1 MVNCLAMN
9 PHPQRTALSD
19 TPIEQGYTASPPVQ
33 DEYEVGFDTLQWQ
46 ESDTAHEFSGAGG
59 RQVLGGALIILS
71 ALWVGYIAWAA
82 GRALANEPL
91 SSPSIAQWLALA
103 AGPLALLGLVWI
115 MFGRTRR
122 KEAERFTKSVVAMR
136 AEARSLEALL
146 GVLGQRIHDSR
157 ADLTMIAQHLM
168 QLGDETTNKFGG
180 ITRELDSSSERL
192 VQHGQALDRAAESAR
207 NDIAV
212 ILTDLPQA
220 ETSARNM
227 AEQLRTAGVE
237 ATRHAVTYADHVA
250 TLSART
256 REAEQRVSGAVEGL
270 VAHLAQ
276 VEAAGSSA
284 AVRVGEANSALSA
297 TADGLLDRTV
307 TTLDQIRGGID
318 AQAAAVA
325 ALVAQASSGIGR
337 AGIEAAEALGSSVS
351 AANSA
356 IDGLSARVA
365 EQERSSQRIAAETGR
380 ALAELD
386 QHFSALA
393 EQGDLRAAN
402 FVQALGRARSEL
414 QQLSS
419 ETSAHDGAIET
430 LAAHTTVLRET
441 VSELSSALAQAE
453 SGTARLAEATG
464 TIRPELDWMRQAATE
479 ASDRISYSAESIAAQ
494 QDRFAALLASLDDG
508 VGNAEQ
514 RLATLAAAIAS
525 AQGEASRLSNETGPA
540 LVEAMVQ
547 VKEAA
552 AHAADRA
559 REAIGAVI
567 PQSAQN
573 FSDATRE
580 ALERV
585 IQEQVTQSMLEV
597 ETTAARA
604 VEAAR
609 AASDRLTQ
617 QMLTLG
623 QSAAALE
630 HHVEK
635 VSAAQHEKDS
645 EAFGRRVSLLID
657 SMHSASIDVG
667 KILSDEID
675 DKAWDSYM
683 KGNRGVFTRRAVRL
697 MEGSETRAIRAQYE
711 TDPEFQQSANRY
723 IHDFE
728 AMLRR
733 VVAERDGGM
742 IAVTL
747 MSSDTGKLYAA
758 LAQSIKTPRT

>member
-1 MVNCLAMN
+1 MN
-9 PHPQRTALSD
+9 PHPQRAALSD
-19 TPIEQGYTASPPVQ
+19 TPIEQDFNSAPPAPPSIER
-33 DEYEVGFDTLQWQ
+33 EYDGGFDSLQWQ
-46 ESDTAHEFSGAGG
+46 EAETDQEFSGAGG
-59 RQVLGGALIILS
+59 RQVLGGALILLS

-91 SSPSIAQWLALA
+91 NSPSIAQWLALA

-122 KEAERFTKSVVAMR
+122 KEAERFTRSVVAMR

-168 QLGDETTNKFGG
+168 KLGDDTTSKFGG
-180 ITRELDSSSERL
+180 ITREFDASSEKL
-192 VQHGQALDRAAESAR
+192 VRHGEALDRAAESAR

-227 AEQLRTAGVE
+227 AEQLRLAGSE
-237 ATRHAVTYADHVA
+237 ANRSAATYAEHVES
-250 TLSART
+250 LSART
-256 REAEQRVSGAVEGL
+256 QDAEQRVAGAVDAL

-284 AVRVGEANSALSA
+284 AVRVGEANSALSG
-297 TADGLLDRTV
+297 TAEALLDRTV
-307 TTLDQIRGGID
+307 VTLDQIRGGID

-337 AGIEAAEALGSSVS
+337 AGLEAADALGSSVS
-351 AANSA
+351 AANTA

-365 EQERSSQRIAAETGR
+365 EQERASQRITAETGR

-393 EQGDLRAAN
+393 EQGDLRASS
-402 FVQALGRARSEL
+402 FVQALGRARTEL
-414 QQLSS
+414 EQLAG
-419 ETSAHDGAIET
+419 ETTTHSGAIES

-441 VSELSSALAQAE
+441 VHDLSSALSQAE

-479 ASDRISYSAESIAAQ
+479 ASERITYSAESIAAQ
-494 QDRFAALLASLDDG
+494 QDRFAALLATLDDG
-508 VGNAEQ
+508 VGNAEE
-514 RLATLAAAIAS
+514 RLAVLASAIAT
-525 AQGEASRLSNETGPA
+525 AEREASRLSNETGPG
-540 LVEAMVQ
+540 LVDAMMQ

-552 AHAADRA
+552 AHAAERA
-559 REAIGAVI
+559 REAISAVI
-567 PQSAQN
+567 PESAQH

-585 IQEQVTQSMLEV
+585 IQEQVTQSMLDV
-597 ETTAARA
+597 EATASRA

-609 AASDRLTQ
+609 SASDRLTQ

-630 HHVEK
+630 QHVEK

-645 EAFGRRVSLLID
+645 EAFARRVSLLID

-697 MEGSETRAIRAQYE
+697 MEGSETRSIRSQYD

-747 MSSDTGKLYAA
+747 MSSDMGKLYAA
-758 LAQSIKTPRT
+758 LAQSIKNART